1 MPQNEMV
8 YKEPIKFQE
17 LPAEV
22 VRDLDGNHLEARSG
36 EAIRLSTVSE
46 DGWPHVAQLS
56 VGEFLAVSPAELLV
70 IIWPKSHTAE
80 NLRRGG
86 RLTLSLVFN
95 GALLEMRARATLKA
109 EHQTKLDLAVFH
121 MKIESVSEHRSTYA
135 DVTTGVTFKLHNREK
150 TFTRWREQIAALK
163 LLARQERA

>member
-8 YKEPIKFQE
+8 YKEPTQLQE

-46 DGWPHVAQLS
+46 DGWPHAAQLS
-56 VGEFLAVSPAELLV
+56 VGEFLAVDAAELLV
-70 IIWPKSHTAE
+70 AIWPKSHTAE
-80 NLRRGG
+80 NLRRDGH
-86 RLTLSLVFN
+86 LTLSLVFN
-95 GALLEMRARATLKA
+95 GALLEIRARATLNT

-121 MKIESVSEHRSTYA
+121 VKIQSVSEHRSTYA
-135 DVTTGVTFKLHNREK
+135 DVTTGIMFKLHDRER
-150 TFTRWREQIAALK
+150 TFARWREQIATLK
-163 LLARQERA
+163 QLAS